1 MNTTINLL
9 LYTVIFGPMAAGILG
24 YILGRF
30 RKDLRS
36 RFADLVT
43 GLTFGLF
50 LYLFWLMQTTGQDGS
65 SAIPVQADIPEICGM
80 GLHFT
85 LDGFRALYGTIAAFM
100 WFMSA
105 LFTKEYLSHYRNR
118 NRYYLFLLVTLGA
131 TEGVFLS
138 ADFYTTFIFF
148 EIMSLTSYVWVA
160 HDEKKE
166 SLRAAA
172 TYLAVAVIGG
182 LVMLM
187 GIFLLYDVTGT
198 LFFDDLAGICSAYGT
213 AANDLQTAA
222 VTQKWGAGM
231 ADASSA
237 MTQLWIA
244 GLCLLF
250 GFGAKAGAFPLHIW
264 LPKAHPVA
272 PAPASALLSGILTKA
287 GMYGILLL
295 TAYLFLGNAA
305 WGGMILLLGVCTMVV
320 GAVLALF
327 SIDLKRTLACSSVSQ
342 IGFIL
347 VGVGMSGLMGA
358 ENLTAVRGSL
368 LHMVNHS
375 LIKLTLFMAA
385 GVIFMNVHTLDLNT
399 LRGFG
404 RRKPLLHFIFL
415 MGALGIGG
423 VPLWNGYISKTLLHE
438 SIVEYTELVRNGS
451 IAAMTTISDPTGV
464 SALAKA
470 SDMAGMSV
478 VANASDMAGMS
489 ALAGTGTMFSV
500 GTLQWIEWI
509 FLISGGLT
517 VAYMTKLY
525 VALFWEK
532 NTDAAVQAKYDAL
545 KRCYMNKVS
554 AAALTISAALL
565 LLMGFFPYAVMDRL
579 SRMGQGFMNVEQTQ
593 LTVSYFSMTNLKGAA
608 ISLAIGALLY
618 GVVVRLWM
626 MRPVETTRT
635 ANTVKN
641 PEDTKESTPKGQD
654 RNPRRKY
661 VNRWN
666 SYLDLEDRLYRPL
679 LLQVLPFLCGM
690 VCRVLDSLV
699 DTVVVLLRKTV
710 YRDSKL
716 PQELP
721 EGTAFT
727 HMCACV
733 ASFFQNIGN
742 LTYRRKRPVHVD
754 YDHKFAMIHEEW
766 SENSTMIARSMSFGL
781 LLFCIGL
788 IFMIAYLFVMDIF

>member
-1 MNTTINLL
+1 MSTTTNLL
-9 LYTVIFGPMAAGILG
+9 LYTVIFGPMAAGILS
-24 YILGRF
+24 YILGRIQ
-30 RKDLRS
+30 KDLRS

-43 GLTFGLF
+43 GLTFGIF
-50 LYLFWLMQTTGQDGS
+50 LYLFWQVLAPRQNGS
-65 SAIPVQADIPEICGM
+65 FMLPVRADIPEICGM

-85 LDGFRALYGTIAAFM
+85 LDGFRTLYGMIAAFM
-100 WFMSA
+100 WFMST
-105 LFTKEYLSHYRNR
+105 LFSKEYLSHYRNR

-166 SLRAAA
+166 SLRAAG

-198 LFFDDLAGICSAYGT
+198 LFFDELTGLYSAYGT
-213 AANDLQTAA
+213 AADGPQATEITRKLGCQAA
-222 VTQKWGAGM
+222 G
-231 ADASSA
+231 ASSA

-287 GMYGILLL
+287 GMYGILIL

-305 WGGMILLLGVCTMVV
+305 WSSMILLLGVCTMVA

-385 GVIFMNVHTLDLNT
+385 GVIYMNVHTLDLNA

-404 RRKPLLHFIFL
+404 RKKPLLHFIFL
-415 MGALGIGG
+415 TGALGIGG
-423 VPLWNGYISKTLLHE
+423 VPLWNGYISKTLIHE
-438 SIVEYTELVRNGS
+438 SIVEYTEMAGNG
-451 IAAMTTISDPTGV
+451 TITRFSV
-464 SALAKA
+464 SAL
-470 SDMAGMSV
+470 S
-478 VANASDMAGMS
+478 
-489 ALAGTGTMFSV
+489 
-500 GTLQWIEWI
+500 WIEWA

-525 VALFWEK
+525 AALFIEK
-532 NTDAAVQAKYDAL
+532 NTDAAVQAKYDTL
-545 KRCYMNKVS
+545 KGNYMNRVS
-554 AAALTISAALL
+554 AAALTASAALL
-565 LLMGFFPYAVMDRL
+565 PLMGFFPYAIMDRL
-579 SRMGQGFMNVEQTQ
+579 ADIGQRFMNVEETEAA
-593 LTVSYFSMTNLKGAA
+593 VSYFSIMNLKGAA
-608 ISLAIGALLY
+608 ISLAIGAVVY

-626 MRPVETTRT
+626 MRPVKITGAAKDMEDLKEIQPDKRD
-635 ANTVKN
+635 KN
-641 PEDTKESTPKGQD
+641 L
-654 RNPRRKY
+654 RREY
-661 VNRWN
+661 VNCWN

-679 LLQVLPFLCGM
+679 LLQILPFLFGV
-690 VCRVLDSLV
+690 VCRLLDSLV
-699 DTVVVLLRKTV
+699 DAVVVLLRKTI

-721 EGTAFT
+721 EGTALT

-742 LTYRRKRPVHVD
+742 LTYRRRRPANID

-781 LLFCIGL
+781 LLFCVGL